1 MSLVQAREYEEW
13 GQSKDGYIAGGN
25 FDEDPT
31 LEVYT
36 LKKYHDM
43 KNRGELS
50 KITNL
55 EDNKESQKNLL
66 NNLDSDS
73 KSQSQM
79 LQHNEYND
87 IFRGN
92 SKVLKSE
99 MYTDERIK
107 G

>member
-1 MSLVQAREYEEW
+1 VLTKNPSLEQENLSLPLHQLGGVATGEKTFRSMYSKMSLVQAREYEEW

-55 EDNKESQKNLL
+55 EDNKES
-66 NNLDSDS
+66 
-73 KSQSQM
+73 
-79 LQHNEYND
+79 
-87 IFRGN
+87 
-92 SKVLKSE
+92 
-99 MYTDERIK
+99 
-107 G
+107 

>member
-1 MSLVQAREYEEW
+1 MSLAQAKEYEEW
-13 GQSKDGYIAGGN
+13 GKSQNGFVGGGN
-25 FDEDPT
+25 FDENPD

-43 KNRGELS
+43 KNRGELT

-55 EDNKESQKNLL
+55 EDSKMQSQMSPLKNLR
-66 NNLDSDS
+66 SDS

-79 LQHNEYND
+79 LGQHDYND

-92 SKVLKSE
+92 PQVLKSE
-99 MYTDERIK
+99 MDRI
-107 G
+107 